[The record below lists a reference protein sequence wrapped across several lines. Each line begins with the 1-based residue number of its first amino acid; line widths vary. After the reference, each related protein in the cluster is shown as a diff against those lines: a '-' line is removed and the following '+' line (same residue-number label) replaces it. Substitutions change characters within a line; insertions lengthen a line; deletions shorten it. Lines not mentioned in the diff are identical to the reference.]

1 MANYFVC
8 LADQLP
14 CPDQSQV
21 LVTEIGVE
29 DFAAIGI
36 TPGSVGTAFTFGVGL
51 IFAVAVIGLVAGWI
65 VRTIRTL

>member
-1 MANYFVC
+1 MAQYFVC

-21 LVTEIGVE
+21 LLTEIGVE

-36 TPGSVGTAFTFGVGL
+36 TPASVGTAFTFGFGL
-51 IFAVAVIGLVAGWI
+51 VFSVAVMGMAVGWA
-65 VRTIRTL
+65 VRVIRGI